1 MLTIIII
8 YQLIYICGVTQ
19 AIFFS
24 TNSISFS
31 LTCSS
36 IVFAIEIVTKITEI
50 SQYLLRH
57 VTTRISQPLE
67 SQANLNPMPAVDRVA
82 GKKGYLSCSFIFTF
96 SSSLWSSRIQKL
108 RFLSYPSKLKVSFRL
123 IKIIIR
129 FYEES

>member
-24 TNSISFS
+24 INSISFL

-57 VTTRISQPLE
+57 VTTRIS
-67 SQANLNPMPAVDRVA
+67 
-82 GKKGYLSCSFIFTF
+82 
-96 SSSLWSSRIQKL
+96 
-108 RFLSYPSKLKVSFRL
+108 
-123 IKIIIR
+123 
-129 FYEES
+129 